1 MLLYSVIPVKTRMIN
16 HAGRAMRAVIPV
28 VRSDILAWRK
38 RTGADMWDEMR
49 LAGDDSTRE
58 ELPED

>member
-1 MLLYSVIPVKTRMIN
+1 
-16 HAGRAMRAVIPV
+16 MRAVIPV

-38 RTGADMWDEMR
+38 RTGADRWDEMR

>member
-1 MLLYSVIPVKTRMIN
+1 
-16 HAGRAMRAVIPV
+16 MRAVIPV
-28 VRSDILAWRK
+28 VRSDILPWRK